1 MAHSS
6 GPLTENSQ
14 ANSQGPQKEVVQ
26 SRVRGGPPPHIAFR
40 GSFNHSLDAK
50 GRVSLPSE
58 FRRVLGE
65 SGNDRVVVTNN
76 ISQGARCLEGYGE
89 MAWREFEVRLREKS
103 RFDPT
108 LQKLEN
114 YFLSRATEC
123 VIDSA
128 GRIMLPP
135 HLRTYAGFD
144 REVTFTSSI
153 HGFRIWDKRVW
164 DHIFEAAEIGLMEDP
179 AMFAALDV

>member
-1 MAHSS
+1 MNDQIT
-6 GPLTENSQ
+6 P
-14 ANSQGPQKEVVQ
+14 Q
-26 SRVRGGPPPHIAFR
+26 SRLNPLVARVKEEASTHFAFR
-40 GSFNHSLDAK
+40 GSFTHSLDSK

-58 FRRVLGE
+58 FRRVLSD
-65 SGNDRVVVTNN
+65 SGSSRVIVTNN

-89 MAWREFEVRLREKS
+89 LAWQEFEERLRGKS

-114 YFLSRATEC
+114 YFLSRASEC
-123 VIDSA
+123 LIDSA
-128 GRIMLPP
+128 GRIMIPP
-135 HLRTYAGFD
+135 HLRMYAGFD

-164 DHIFEAAEIGLMEDP
+164 DHIFDSAEALLMEDP
-179 AMFAALDV
+179 AIFAVLDV